1 MHQKLLPNAKK
12 YANKKLIGKPA
23 LLAIL
28 IIWTMDFVMII
39 DGNNKKQRSILTNKC
54 FYQTTAQIMRD
65 FESKGYANSADET
78 AKVITA
84 YHDIVKKRT
93 KNNFNA
99 DYNAAFQRIDKA
111 IDSLANKVFYD
122 YDKKKHDEAYRSFEE
137 FDYVGAIVN
146 RQLTKT
152 SLSSSQS

>member
-1 MHQKLLPNAKK
+1 M
-12 YANKKLIGKPA
+12 GKPVVR
-23 LLAIL
+23 
-28 IIWTMDFVMII
+28 TMGVVMII

-84 YHDIVKKRT
+84 YHDIVKKKA
-93 KNNFNA
+93 KNNFNS
-99 DYNAAFQRIDKA
+99 DYNAAFERIDKA

-122 YDKKKHDEAYRSFEE
+122 YDKKKHDIAYRSFEA
-137 FDYVGAIVN
+137 FDYVSAIIN
-146 RQLTKT
+146 RQLSKK
-152 SLSSSQS
+152 SPASE